1 MTQNRAAIQAQ
12 SAIVPFQA
20 RANILGGCAAWRT
33 SSPVAFAR
41 LRRLRD
47 NGRRRAAIMAIPQN
61 LFKLLSEFIV
71 LLLGALLILLSI
83 SGRIGL
89 PGRPAALIALG
100 IVFIYW
106 GARAGLRKD
115 PKASR
120 AEAKIRASSLALVG
134 IAVLAIPFLSVRYA
148 PLLLSV
154 AGSVLV
160 LRGLLGAVFSLRRA

>member
-1 MTQNRAAIQAQ
+1 MTKSRAAIQAQ
-12 SAIVPFQA
+12 SAIVPS
-20 RANILGGCAAWRT
+20 RAGANSLAGPGGVGGIRA
-33 SSPVAFAR
+33 AFAR
-41 LRRLRD
+41 PSSLRD
-47 NGRRRAAIMAIPQN
+47 NSRIRTAIMAIPQN

-89 PGRPAALIALG
+89 PERPAALIALG

-106 GARAGLRKD
+106 GARAGMRKD
-115 PKASR
+115 PKTSR
-120 AEAKIRASSLALVG
+120 AEAKVRAGSLALVG
-134 IAVLAIPFLSVRYA
+134 ISVLAIPFLSVRYA

-160 LRGLLGAVFSLRRA
+160 LRGLLGAVFSFRRA

>member
-1 MTQNRAAIQAQ
+1 MAEHGKRW
-12 SAIVPFQA
+12 
-20 RANILGGCAAWRT
+20 AN
-33 SSPVAFAR
+33 
-41 LRRLRD
+41 
-47 NGRRRAAIMAIPQN
+47 MAIPQN

-89 PGRPAALIALG
+89 PARPVALVALG
-100 IVFIYW
+100 VVFVYW
-106 GARAGLRKD
+106 GARAGLR
-115 PKASR
+115 P
-120 AEAKIRASSLALVG
+120 EAKTPRLEARIRASSLALVG

-160 LRGLLGAVFSLRRA
+160 LRGLLGAVFSFRGNLTTK

>member
-1 MTQNRAAIQAQ
+1 
-12 SAIVPFQA
+12 
-20 RANILGGCAAWRT
+20 
-33 SSPVAFAR
+33 
-41 LRRLRD
+41 
-47 NGRRRAAIMAIPQN
+47 MAIPQN

-89 PGRPAALIALG
+89 PERPVALVALG

-106 GARAGLRKD
+106 GARAGTRKD
-115 PKASR
+115 PKTPRVEARVR
-120 AEAKIRASSLALVG
+120 AGSLALVG

-160 LRGLLGAVFSLRRA
+160 LRGLLGAVLSLRRA

>member
-20 RANILGGCAAWRT
+20 RANSVGGCAACRT
-33 SSPVAFAR
+33 PSRVAFAP

-47 NGRRRAAIMAIPQN
+47 NGRRRTAIMAIPQN

-89 PGRPAALIALG
+89 PERPAALIALG

-106 GARAGLRKD
+106 GAR
-115 PKASR
+115 
-120 AEAKIRASSLALVG
+120 
-134 IAVLAIPFLSVRYA
+134 
-148 PLLLSV
+148 
-154 AGSVLV
+154 
-160 LRGLLGAVFSLRRA
+160 

>member
-1 MTQNRAAIQAQ
+1 
-12 SAIVPFQA
+12 
-20 RANILGGCAAWRT
+20 
-33 SSPVAFAR
+33 
-41 LRRLRD
+41 
-47 NGRRRAAIMAIPQN
+47 MAIPQN

-89 PGRPAALIALG
+89 PERPVALMGLG

-106 GARAGLRKD
+106 GARAGMRKE
-115 PKASR
+115 PKTTRVEAQVR
-120 AEAKIRASSLALVG
+120 AGSLALVG

-148 PLLLSV
+148 PILLGV

-160 LRGLLGAVFSLRRA
+160 LRGLLGAVLSLRRV